1 MAILNNNSNK
11 NKPSWKNRIHQ
22 GRFALLASFAIIAF
36 FIILKDISILQG
48 LLGFGFIALTILIIP
63 QKSDNAL
70 ALNEEK
76 PDIDKIREQAIFDF
90 GNILSDPFIILDEKA
105 NIIFANDLAKN
116 EFSEL
121 TIGNPISFYLR
132 NPDLIVALEKL
143 MRSGQAQNIEMHQ
156 SVPNE
161 KYFEI
166 SIAFFKDRKN
176 PSSSPVKIMLI
187 LHDVSKQRRSDSM
200 RSDFIANASHELRT
214 PLTSLIGF
222 IETLQGS
229 GANDK
234 AVREKFLKIMENQA
248 ERMSKLIDDLLSLS
262 RIEQSQHVKPSEQ
275 VDVNRIISDV
285 LETLQNQAKA
295 AGLKII
301 LDIKTQPA
309 IITGDEDE
317 LFEAFENL
325 IDNAIKYGEGA
336 EHIEVKLA
344 QINDNPDFDYRLNI
358 IDFGQ
363 GIGAKHLPRLT
374 ERFYRVNAQNSKKKK
389 GTGLGLS
396 IVKHILNRH
405 GATMNISSKK
415 GKGTNVEVL
424 LKK

>member
-1 MAILNNNSNK
+1 MLNNNSNK
-11 NKPSWKNRIHQ
+11 NKPSWKNKIHQ
-22 GRFALLASFAIIAF
+22 GRFALLASFAIMAL

-48 LLGFGFIALTILIIP
+48 LLGFGFIALAILIIP
-63 QKSDNAL
+63 QKNDNAL

-132 NPDLIVALEKL
+132 NPDLVLALDEL
-143 MRSGQAQNIEMHQ
+143 MKSGQSQNIEMHQ

-166 SIAFFKDRKN
+166 SIALFKN
-176 PSSSPVKIMLI
+176 PSSSQVKTMLI
-187 LHDVSKQRRSDSM
+187 LHDVSKQRHSDSM

-248 ERMSKLIDDLLSLS
+248 GRMSKLIDDLLSLS
-262 RIEQSQHVKPSEQ
+262 RIEQSQHVKPSEK
-275 VDVNRIISDV
+275 VDLNKTISNV

-301 LDIKTQPA
+301 LDMEKQPV
-309 IITGDEDE
+309 IIIGDEDE

-325 IDNAIKYGEGA
+325 IDNAIKYGEGSD
-336 EHIEVKLA
+336 HIEIKLA
-344 QINDNPDFDYRLNI
+344 QINDNSDFDYRLNI

-389 GTGLGLS
+389 GTGLGLA

-405 GATMNISSKK
+405 GATMNITSKK
-415 GKGTNVEVL
+415 DKGTNVEVL

>member
-11 NKPSWKNRIHQ
+11 NKPSWKSRIHQ
-22 GRFALLASFAIIAF
+22 GRFALLASFAIMAL

-63 QKSDNAL
+63 RKSDDVL

-76 PDIDKIREQAIFDF
+76 PDIDKITEQAIFDF
-90 GNILSDPFIILDEKA
+90 GNILSDPFIILDEKT
-105 NIIFANDLAKN
+105 NIIFANNLAKN

-132 NPDLIVALEKL
+132 NPDLVLALEKL
-143 MRSGQAQNIEMHQ
+143 MKSGQAQNIEMHQ

-166 SIAFFKDRKN
+166 SIAFFKNHK
-176 PSSSPVKIMLI
+176 SSVSSKVKIMLM
-187 LHDVSKQRRSDSM
+187 LHDVSKQKRSDAM

-248 ERMSKLIDDLLSLS
+248 GRMSKLIDDLLSLS

-275 VDVNRIISDV
+275 VDLSKIISGV
-285 LETLQNQAKA
+285 IETLQNQTKI

-301 LDIKTQPA
+301 LDIKNQPA

-336 EHIEVKLA
+336 EHIEVNLA

-374 ERFYRVNAQNSKKKK
+374 ERFYRVNAQSSKKKK
-389 GTGLGLS
+389 GTGLGLA

-405 GATMNISSKK
+405 GATMNITSKK